1 MIDSYHFGA
10 MTVRGKVHRN
20 DLKIIGDQIIGDWW
34 RLEGH
39 ALHAEDIADILAAPV
54 EVLVVGSGEPGRM
67 EVTRAAAQAL
77 ERRGR
82 VPLRNSR
89 YSMVYLSLPGRVG
102 VPYPQG
108 GSSLSATSP
117 PPGEESGLREPLGV
131 FILTQAGS
139 HHD

>member
-1 MIDSYHFGA
+1 VIDSYHFGA

-77 ERRGR
+77 ERRGIE
-82 VPLRNSR
+82 V
-89 YSMVYLSLPGRVG
+89 VTLPTRQAVG
-102 VPYPQG
+102 VFNTLRSQG
-108 GSSLSATSP
+108 KRVAGA
-117 PPGEESGLREPLGV
+117 
-131 FILTQAGS
+131 FHLTC
-139 HHD
+139 